1 MDIGRLS
8 LDLTTTPVLSLNLN
22 KDHSVSER
30 GARLPSPRASGAGL
44 TRLSHGWR
52 EQGRGLGG
60 HLPLTLARVQDELL
74 IAPGAD
80 AQLVLRGVEDVQEQV
95 ALPGAVARDRAQ
107 VGIF

>member
-1 MDIGRLS
+1 MPAQPQGLRGRPDSAL
-8 LDLTTTPVLSLNLN
+8 PRV
-22 KDHSVSER
+22 
-30 GARLPSPRASGAGL
+30 ARAGP
-44 TRLSHGWR
+44 GP
-52 EQGRGLGG
+52 GG

-74 IAPGAD
+74 VAPGAD